1 MTSIQNPYLLY
12 TTPKTDTT
20 TIIIPNTSPKPV
32 PRTSPPTTLNFT
44 KSTSFPNDLRT
55 PRKKHPSFGPY
66 ILGSTLGE
74 GEFGKV
80 KLGWTKNGNI
90 SGNSMVGTEVSKQV
104 AIKLIKK
111 ETFANDSRKEA
122 KIFREINALKQLHH
136 PNIVKLEEVL
146 QNSKYI
152 GIVLEY
158 ASCGEFYKYIQRK
171 RRLKENVACRLFAQL
186 ISGVTY
192 IHSKGLVH
200 RDLKL
205 ENLLLDKHENL
216 IITDFGFVNEFHS
229 PDALMKT
236 SCGSPC
242 YAAPELVSGVV
253 PYEARKADVWSC
265 GVILFAMLAGYLPW
279 DDDIENLE
287 GDNIGRLYYYI
298 THTPLKFPE
307 YITPLPRN
315 LLRRIL
321 VADPT
326 KRVESAYIVK
336 HPWLAPHSPFLSITS
351 AEWDKIA
358 QSKKVLKLPKH
369 FSKHNSL
376 NISTFGNYGTSNN
389 YRYDHAIHSNS
400 SSINSIDSLNSAND
414 KNGIT
419 LNHFIYSKHNRG
431 ESGSGSGTRP
441 VSLFPMSSSSNSRMD
456 KCDSLVIDSTLNL
469 SPVPPRESQS
479 HVISIPSTPKRD
491 LVTSPIRGHS
501 RNNSAASLALQAVVN
516 ADREMFNLQLNEN
529 SGYGGNNHR
538 VSSQQSR
545 RSQSQASVI
554 YGRNQRSSEHYSRNS
569 NVSNRDISP
578 LQKYGN
584 LLNVPKLTLNTL
596 QFGETESSEAG
607 YLDRSMTKSPSSIVR
622 HDFIGT
628 TSTELTVTSVSASS
642 SSGSSS
648 SSTSNFQY
656 PPLRTRQPPNH
667 RKPRPTSYHPTLFST
682 PTGNNNNNNSD
693 DNNNSSYTSL
703 TAQKHSL
710 QHQHQHQTSQYD
722 PTSRPERRS
731 TLYSLSETPDL
742 FDSLPTLASN
752 SNNNSKSSSINI
764 GSSSNSSSSSST
776 QSTNGDYAPFVKSQ
790 SLNNTRVNPTLGQR
804 DEHCLRII
812 DTSES
817 SLNKRGLTVLSHR
830 SAQSWLPRRY
840 SYTRQQPTRYPN
852 TGIYYAEDNKENVD
866 ISGDYSTSVEKL
878 NEIDRDRV
886 DEDPDNGDDT
896 LIAINERSPVR
907 ENVEDNDKKQ
917 TVVDDFGYEKQEY
930 QPSTA
935 KRVLNFFKTRSIKL

>member
-1 MTSIQNPYLLY
+1 M
-12 TTPKTDTT
+12 
-20 TIIIPNTSPKPV
+20 
-32 PRTSPPTTLNFT
+32 
-44 KSTSFPNDLRT
+44 
-55 PRKKHPSFGPY
+55 
-66 ILGSTLGE
+66 
-74 GEFGKV
+74 
-80 KLGWTKNGNI
+80 KLGWTK
-90 SGNSMVGTEVSKQV
+90 SGTDISKQV

-111 ETFANDSRKEA
+111 DTYANDSRKEA
-122 KIFREINALKQLHH
+122 KIFREINALKHLHH

-253 PYEARKADVWSC
+253 PYEARKADIWSC

-279 DDDIENLE
+279 DDDVENLE

-307 YITPLPRN
+307 YISPLPRN

-326 KRVESAYIVK
+326 RRADAAYIVK

-351 AEWDKIA
+351 VEWDRIA

-369 FSKHNSL
+369 SSKHNSL
-376 NISTFGNYGTSNN
+376 NIGTFGNYGNGN
-389 YRYDHAIHSNS
+389 DYRYDHAIHSNS
-400 SSINSIDSLNSAND
+400 SSINSIDSLNSTND

-419 LNHFIYSKHNRG
+419 INHYIYSKQNRSG
-431 ESGSGSGTRP
+431 SGSGSGTRP
-441 VSLFPMSSSSNSRMD
+441 VSLFPLSSSGSSSRMD

-491 LVTSPIRGHS
+491 LVSSPIRGHS

-516 ADREMFNLQLNEN
+516 ADREMFNLQHNEN
-529 SGYGGNNHR
+529 GGHRGNDHR
-538 VSSQQSR
+538 VSLQQNR
-545 RSQSQASVI
+545 KSQSQASVV
-554 YGRNQRSSEHYSRNS
+554 YGRNQRSSEYYSRNS
-569 NVSNRDISP
+569 NGSDRDISP

-584 LLNVPKLTLNTL
+584 LFNVPKLTLNTL
-596 QFGETESSEAG
+596 QLGETDFLEAG
-607 YLDRSMTKSPSSIVR
+607 NLDRSMTKSPSSIVR
-622 HDFIGT
+622 HDFIGAIN
-628 TSTELTVTSVSASS
+628 TEPTLTSASAS
-642 SSGSSS
+642 ASVSSS
-648 SSTSNFQY
+648 SSSSSNFSSNFQY
-656 PPLRTRQPPNH
+656 PPVVRTRQLSNH

-682 PTGNNNNNNSD
+682 PTNNNSD
-693 DNNNSSYTSL
+693 SYNNGSYTSL
-703 TAQKHSL
+703 TTQKHLL
-710 QHQHQHQTSQYD
+710 QHQHQHKISQRD

-731 TLYSLSETPDL
+731 TLYSLSEIPDL

-752 SNNNSKSSSINI
+752 SNNNSKSSV
-764 GSSSNSSSSSST
+764 SSSIDSISTSGRSRSSST
-776 QSTNGDYAPFVKSQ
+776 QSINGDSAPLVKSQ
-790 SLNNTRVNPTLGQR
+790 SLNNTRLLNPTFGKEG
-804 DEHCLRII
+804 EHCLRVI

-817 SLNKRGLTVLSHR
+817 SLNKRGLTALSHR
-830 SAQSWLPRRY
+830 GAQSWVPRRY
-840 SYTRQQPTRYPN
+840 SYTRQQPTRYLS
-852 TGIYYAEDNKENVD
+852 TSIYYAEDNKENVD
-866 ISGDYSTSVEKL
+866 ISGDYSTSIEKL
-878 NEIDRDRV
+878 NEIDRECV
-886 DEDPDNGDDT
+886 DEDLNNGDDT
-896 LIAINERSPVR
+896 LIAVNERSPVK
-907 ENVEDNDKKQ
+907 EDVEDHDKKQ
-917 TVVDDFGYEKQEY
+917 PVVDNLGREKQGY
-930 QPSTA
+930 QPSRA